1 MMLDGIRNNAQSWGV
16 KIAFGII
23 ILVFVFWGV
32 GSYTGPKGLVA
43 TVNGKNITEVEFQRA
58 YAQMEDNIR
67 RSAPNLTPEM
77 MEGLQLERRVL
88 DQLIQEKLIE
98 SEAERAG
105 LTVSPYELRALI
117 QRRYNKYGVFP
128 VMIRADGNAEH
139 RRVRAAMDVVTE
151 CGIPRIGFV
160 AIKEKKAK

>member
-43 TVNGKNITEVEFQRA
+43 SVNGKNITEVEFQRA

-67 RSAPNLTPEM
+67 RSAPNITPEV

-98 SEAERAG
+98 AEAERAG
-105 LTVSPYELRALI
+105 LAVSPFELRALI
-117 QRRYNKYGVFP
+117 QPNLTERTDDRDVIFKGIEQSYWYEGYRRG
-128 VMIRADGNAEH
+128 
-139 RRVRAAMDVVTE
+139 
-151 CGIPRIGFV
+151 
-160 AIKEKKAK
+160 

>member
-43 TVNGKNITEVEFQRA
+43 TVNGKNITEVDFQRA
-58 YAQMEDNIR
+58 YAQMEENIR
-67 RSAPNLTPEM
+67 RSAPNLTPEQ

-88 DQLIQEKLIE
+88 DQLVQEKLIE
-98 SEAERAG
+98 SEA
-105 LTVSPYELRALI
+105 
-117 QRRYNKYGVFP
+117 
-128 VMIRADGNAEH
+128 
-139 RRVRAAMDVVTE
+139 
-151 CGIPRIGFV
+151 
-160 AIKEKKAK
+160 

>member
-77 MEGLQLERRVL
+77 MEGL
-88 DQLIQEKLIE
+88 
-98 SEAERAG
+98 S
-105 LTVSPYELRALI
+105 S
-117 QRRYNKYGVFP
+117 N
-128 VMIRADGNAEH
+128 
-139 RRVRAAMDVVTE
+139 VVCSTSS
-151 CGIPRIGFV
+151 CR
-160 AIKEKKAK
+160 KSSSKAKPNVPVLP